1 MDSFMDKLAQK
12 FNAQE
17 MIKANTLAE
26 EKELQKAQI
35 QASEYKEYLEQMK
48 QLNQENAE
56 LTQKV
61 QTLIEEVRTQ
71 NATQYEKISKLADS
85 GIKTVAELASIQEE
99 KLSQMNLATEDR
111 PIEVDLSSVE
121 NSMTLLSENLENEK
135 KRLSE
140 LFEQTNEYVHREN
153 VKVYRNVQAV
163 LNDQARNQSN
173 LVSDQISAVEKTNK
187 KQGVFIALTFLAA
200 VGSLVVQILQLL
212 NLI

>member
-48 QLNQENAE
+48 QLNEENAE

-61 QTLIEEVRTQ
+61 QALIEEVRTQ

-85 GIKTVAELASIQEE
+85 GIKTVAELSSYVRRQTPNYFF
-99 KLSQMNLATEDR
+99 QMT
-111 PIEVDLSSVE
+111 S
-121 NSMTLLSENLENEK
+121 
-135 KRLSE
+135 
-140 LFEQTNEYVHREN
+140 YVNH
-153 VKVYRNVQAV
+153 
-163 LNDQARNQSN
+163 
-173 LVSDQISAVEKTNK
+173 
-187 KQGVFIALTFLAA
+187 
-200 VGSLVVQILQLL
+200 GSLYGTCTRYMTCFT
-212 NLI
+212 